1 MIITIDGPAG
11 AGKSS
16 VAKLVSQYLNFLYL
30 DTGGIY
36 RTMTL
41 YLLRHNTDINDP
53 EALKKALESIHIR
66 YTSSHIYLNEQKVDH
81 LLRTESISRNTS
93 DYSKNALIREFATR
107 LQREIARDENVVLEG
122 RDIGTV
128 VFPNAEFKFFLTA
141 SDTIRG
147 QRRYEEL
154 KKKDISVSL
163 DEIIENIKVRD
174 ENDMNREVAPLK
186 KAKDAIEIDTSK
198 LTIEQVAKLIVNHVK
213 TEE

>member
-81 LLRTESISRNTS
+81 LLRTEAISRHTS

-154 KKKDISVSL
+154 KKKDTSVSL
-163 DEIIENIKVRD
+163 DKIIENIKKRD
-174 ENDMNREVAPLK
+174 ENDMNREVAPLI